1 MDNPGPGNGCLS
13 IIVLGSPSSFPKF
26 LTSSLNNSFS
36 GSTNFRFR
44 RLGSPPTL

>member
-13 IIVLGSPSSFPKF
+13 IIFLGSPNSFPKF
-26 LTSSLNNSFS
+26 LTSSLNNSLS
-36 GSTNFRFR
+36 GSTNFRLR